1 MSIDKVMDSNILGI
15 LNLVRD
21 FYATIGAAIV
31 LFGMTHYSLLHFM
44 RKLDHSVNQEQ
55 LLSETAG
62 SIIEKV
68 KKIYKDCS
76 ITWTGNEWQN
86 LVNDRNKITHGFTLK
101 QNDSR
106 VHFMYKINYM
116 SSSGERV
123 KEEGELDRIFFDNFI
138 DRCNVFC
145 GTVVIQ
151 DKEFRQKNNLEEI
164 KT

>member
-15 LNLVRD
+15 LNLDRD

-44 RKLDHSVNQEQ
+44 RKLDHSVDQEQ

-76 ITWTGNEWQN
+76 ITWTGNEW
-86 LVNDRNKITHGFTLK
+86 
-101 QNDSR
+101 
-106 VHFMYKINYM
+106 
-116 SSSGERV
+116 
-123 KEEGELDRIFFDNFI
+123 
-138 DRCNVFC
+138 
-145 GTVVIQ
+145 
-151 DKEFRQKNNLEEI
+151 
-164 KT
+164 